1 MAPLL
6 RAAVCALLLCITST
20 GVAALPRITRTGR
33 YLYSQDGTRFIIK
46 GVAYQAPGAHRTTYH
61 SRVLVVTDILADPT
75 ACTRDL
81 PMLRALGVNT
91 IRTYQV
97 DSNAN
102 HDGCMQML
110 EDAGIYVILDLAL
123 PLTGSIDSNQPTW
136 TTDLLDQYIRTIN
149 TFSKYN
155 NILAFEARG
164 TRLSNRTQL
173 HLLHS
178 SKPPRGINSI
188 SSSALVS
195 YAAVDQSSPALLAQ
209 YLSCDPSGTGSGS
222 ASIDLFG
229 LNNYEWC
236 NDAPASTYDGTNAA
250 MKDYNVAAYFSE
262 YGSEECKPSARI
274 WTEVPTLFSPSM
286 TEIWSGGVAYSY
298 LPAADQGLQYGM
310 IVLSSDNKT
319 VSRTPDF
326 DNLVAQYAKV
336 DLGSLNSPAQSS
348 VKPTA
353 FGTCP
358 GPSANLTASTKLPP
372 TPDDAVCGCVP
383 AKLSCVYNVGDVGE
397 LFKTVCD
404 PEHLDCKDINGDG
417 AKGTYGPMSMCDPKT
432 RLSYVLSEY
441 YDANRATQPQAA
453 CDWSGGAKL
462 NVQLGS
468 AGLPAAAAL
477 AACPNKAHAL
487 GAAFTPTAPAGAA
500 TAVKNSPTDTSVPSG
515 ASHAP
520 AASSSSSTSAGGS
533 TSTGRATGLGP
544 RPDDLLLIGVLLASG
559 ILR

>member
-46 GVAYQAPGAHRTTYH
+46 GTVPPIT
-61 SRVLVVTDILADPT
+61 LTDILADPT

-81 PMLRALGVNT
+81 PMLQALGVNT

-155 NILAFEARG
+155 NILAFEVGNEVVQPNATASAAFVKAAARDV
-164 TRLSNRTQL
+164 RAYL
-173 HLLHS
+173 
-178 SKPPRGINSI
+178 NSI

-326 DNLVAQYAKV
+326 DNLVAQYAEV

-417 AKGTYGPMSMCDPKT
+417 AKGTYGPMSMCDPRT

-453 CDWSGGAKL
+453 CDWGGGAKL

-533 TSTGRATGLGP
+533 TSTGRATGLGLQ
-544 RPDDLLLIGVLLASG
+544 PDVLLLIGVLLASG
-559 ILR
+559 ILG